1 MAITLGIDTGGTYTD
16 AVLIEDDATVLA
28 SAKSLTTRQDLAIG
42 VGRAVEAVLASAKI
56 APEAVAMAALSTTL
70 ATNALVEGQGGR
82 VALICAGFKDS
93 DLDRQGLREAL
104 KGDPVLFAEGGHSH
118 SGGEAKQLDREAVSA
133 FIDSVSEQVTGF
145 AIAGRFATRN
155 PAHELEIA
163 VLVRDATGLP
173 TTCSHHLSSRL
184 NGPKRAVTAVLNA
197 RLVGMID
204 ALIGRAEQRLR
215 DLGIDAPLM
224 VVRGDGALMSTA
236 QARTRPIETILS
248 GPAASIVGA
257 RWLTGQ
263 TDALVSDIGGTTTDV
278 ALIRAGKPKIDPDG
292 AFVGGFRTMVEAV
305 AMRTTGLGGDSEVHL
320 NTSGLSGGIT
330 LGPRRVLPVSLIA
343 QEAPGEVREVLERQ
357 LNEPMP
363 GEHDGRFVRAT
374 MGAMLSGLDTREQT
388 LIDRIGADLHP
399 LGAVLRNRVE
409 LGALGRLRD
418 RGLIQIATITPSDAA
433 HVLGLSD
440 EWDADAAHMALALFS
455 RRRVGS
461 GNRVAPDVV
470 HLAKMIIDQL
480 RKQTV
485 VTLLETGFDEDRAFT
500 DDPSDLARHVLI
512 EQGLQGHADIL
523 RLSAGLNL
531 PVIGLGASAA
541 TYYPPV
547 GEILNTRMI
556 LPTHAGVANAIG
568 AVAGRV
574 ITRRSGTVTTPSE
587 GRYRVHLPGGPED
600 FTALDAALTR
610 VEAVLIEE
618 ARAAAAGAGAA
629 DIEVN
634 VTRDLRSTVIET
646 REMFVEGHVTVEA
659 SGRPRVAVD

>member
-104 KGDPVLFAEGGHSH
+104 KSDPVLLAEGGHSH

-133 FIDSVSEQVTGF
+133 FIDSVSQQVTGF

-257 RWLTGQ
+257 RWLTGE

-343 QEAPGEVREVLERQ
+343 QEAPGEVREALERQ

-388 LIDRIGADLHP
+388 LIARIGADLHP

-409 LGALGRLRD
+409 
-418 RGLIQIATITPSDAA
+418 
-433 HVLGLSD
+433 
-440 EWDADAAHMALALFS
+440 
-455 RRRVGS
+455 
-461 GNRVAPDVV
+461 
-470 HLAKMIIDQL
+470 
-480 RKQTV
+480 
-485 VTLLETGFDEDRAFT
+485 
-500 DDPSDLARHVLI
+500 
-512 EQGLQGHADIL
+512 
-523 RLSAGLNL
+523 
-531 PVIGLGASAA
+531 
-541 TYYPPV
+541 
-547 GEILNTRMI
+547 
-556 LPTHAGVANAIG
+556 
-568 AVAGRV
+568 
-574 ITRRSGTVTTPSE
+574 
-587 GRYRVHLPGGPED
+587 
-600 FTALDAALTR
+600 
-610 VEAVLIEE
+610 
-618 ARAAAAGAGAA
+618 
-629 DIEVN
+629 
-634 VTRDLRSTVIET
+634 
-646 REMFVEGHVTVEA
+646 
-659 SGRPRVAVD
+659 

>member
-42 VGRAVEAVLASAKI
+42 VGLAVEAVLATAKVT
-56 APEAVAMAALSTTL
+56 PDAVAMAALSTTL
-70 ATNALVEGQGGR
+70 ATNALVEGQGGH
-82 VALICAGFKDS
+82 VALICAGFKDA

-104 KGDPVLFAEGGHSH
+104 KDDPVLFAAGGHSH
-118 SGGEAKQLDREAVSA
+118 AGSEAARLDGQAISA
-133 FIDSVSEQVTGF
+133 FLDTISGLVTGF

-163 VLVRDATGLP
+163 AMVRETTGLP
-173 TTCSHHLSSRL
+173 ATCSHHLSSRL

-215 DLGIDAPLM
+215 DLGIEAPLM

-257 RWLTGQ
+257 RWLTGE

-278 ALIRAGKPKIDPDG
+278 ALIQAGKPKIDPDG

-320 NTSGLSGGIT
+320 NASGLSGGIT

-343 QEAPGEVREVLERQ
+343 REAPDQVRDVLERQ
-357 LNEPMP
+357 LNEVMP

-374 MGAMLSGLDTREQT
+374 TGATLAGLDAREQT
-388 LIDRIGADLHP
+388 LIDRIGVGLHP

-409 LGALGRLRD
+409 LGALGRLLD
-418 RGLIQIATITPSDAA
+418 RGIIQIAAITPSDAV

-440 EWDADAAHMALALFS
+440 EWDTEAARLALALFS

-461 GNRVAPDVV
+461 GDRVAPDAL
-470 HLAKMIIDQL
+470 HLAQMIVDQL

-485 VTLLETGFDEDRAFT
+485 SALLETGFAEDQAFA
-500 DDPSDLARHVLI
+500 DDPGDLARHVLI
-512 EQGLQGHADIL
+512 EQGLRGHADIV

-541 TYYPPV
+541 TYYPRV

-574 ITRRSGTVTTPSE
+574 TARHSGAVTAPSE

-600 FTALDAALTR
+600 FTELEAALTR
-610 VEAVLIEE
+610 IETALTQE
-618 ARAAAAGAGAA
+618 ARAAAASAGAA

-634 VTRDLRSTVIET
+634 LTRDLRSTVIEA

>member
-82 VALICAGFKDS
+82 VALICAGFKDA

-118 SGGEAKQLDREAVSA
+118 SGVEAKQLDREAVSA

-257 RWLTGQ
+257 RWLTGE

-320 NTSGLSGGIT
+320 KTSGLSGGIT
-330 LGPRRVLPVSLIA
+330 LGPCRMLPVSLIA

-357 LNEPMP
+357 LNEPTP

-388 LIDRIGADLHP
+388 LIGRIGADLHP

-418 RGLIQIATITPSDAA
+418 RGLIQIAAITPSDAA

-461 GNRVAPDVV
+461 GNRVAPDAV
-470 HLAKMIIDQL
+470 HLAQMIIDQL

-485 VTLLETGFDEDRAFT
+485 LALLETGFDEDRAFT
-500 DDPSDLARHVLI
+500 DDPVDLARHVLI
-512 EQGLQGHADIL
+512 KQGLRGHADIV
-523 RLSAGLNL
+523 RLTAGLNL

-587 GRYRVHLPGGPED
+587 GRYRVHLPGGLED

-610 VEAVLIEE
+610 VEAVLTEE
-618 ARAAAAGAGAA
+618 ARAATAGAGAA